1 MSIKFF
7 KSINENDDVG
17 GKGLS
22 LVKMYKNKFNVPNG
36 YIIIS
41 DVFDNFLKENNIK
54 NKIQNIIDN
63 CDINNEENLERSS
76 KEILEIIYKCDISE
90 NVKKSIF
97 EYYLK
102 LNCRYVAVRSSA
114 TSEDGKD
121 HAWAGQL
128 ETYLNIDKNNIIESV
143 KKCYSSVF
151 SPRAIFYR
159 IKNNDKSDI
168 KVAVVVQEMIQSEV
182 SGIAFS
188 INSTTSKKDEIVI
201 EAGLGLG
208 ETVVSGKITPD
219 TYIINKDENKIKSK
233 QIKEQKLKMSREE
246 GITKCL
252 KGSSQKLS
260 DDMILKV
267 SKQVKEIEEFYNFPV
282 DIEWAVY
289 KGKVYILQ
297 CRPITT
303 VNKNNNLIKSCLGL
317 LFHPRCRL

>member
-201 EAGLGLG
+201 RSE
-208 ETVVSGKITPD
+208 ERRVGK
-219 TYIINKDENKIKSK
+219 E
-233 QIKEQKLKMSREE
+233 
-246 GITKCL
+246 C
-252 KGSSQKLS
+252 
-260 DDMILKV
+260 
-267 SKQVKEIEEFYNFPV
+267 
-282 DIEWAVY
+282 
-289 KGKVYILQ
+289 
-297 CRPITT
+297 
-303 VNKNNNLIKSCLGL
+303 
-317 LFHPRCRL
+317 